1 MIRAG
6 TPIALRIDEPLFGN
20 EKLAIPAYVLLV
32 VDLVV
37 AGFFKRRKLR
47 IIHSILL
54 PGP

>member
-1 MIRAG
+1 MVRAG
-6 TPIALRIDEPLFGN
+6 TPIALRTDEPFFGN